1 MVQASDATSVK
12 WGDASASKPWDVEI
26 PERFIYLFVFKFW
39 EIWIFQLV
47 MLGTF
52 VAQIDADL

>member
-1 MVQASDATSVK
+1 MVQASDAASVK
-12 WGDASASKPWDVEI
+12 WGDASASKPRDVEV
-26 PERFIYLFVFKFW
+26 PERFIYLFVFKFR

-52 VAQIDADL
+52 VAQIDVDL

>member
-1 MVQASDATSVK
+1 MVQASDAASVK
-12 WGDASASKPWDVEI
+12 WGDASASTPWDVEI
-26 PERFIYLFVFKFW
+26 PERFIHLFVFKFR

-52 VAQIDADL
+52 VAQIDVDL

>member
-1 MVQASDATSVK
+1 MLHLSNGA
-12 WGDASASKPWDVEI
+12 DASPSKLWDVEI
-26 PERFIYLFVFKFW
+26 PERFIYLLVFKFR

-52 VAQIDADL
+52 VTQIDVDL